1 MTFDASLHR
10 SDASLGRRIGLLA
23 LGLALAAPFSA
34 SADAIAPDL
43 KGAPL
48 RKYLRA
54 HYAPKKSLDYKSA
67 RRAMFSKIDNK
78 EGVVRL
84 VYTGGRIETRDI
96 PDHRVVNTEHTWPR
110 SRFGRS
116 RDAEKMKTDLH
127 HLFPTAN
134 RVNSARGNSPFEE
147 IPDEKTRRWWRSAK
161 EERGI
166 PKKDIDEYSES
177 TPSAFEPREDHK
189 GNVARA
195 MVYFYVMYEER
206 GIDTAWFRPQAETFK
221 AWNKLDVVDDAER
234 SRSGAIAEIQ
244 GNENPFVLD
253 PTLVDRVLE
262 KETTPEDKPAEKSA
276 PTPKKNKRTEKG
288 D

>member
-1 MTFDASLHR
+1 MTLDPSFRRFHASI
-10 SDASLGRRIGLLA
+10 GGRIGLLA
-23 LGLALAAPFSA
+23 LSIALSAPIIA
-34 SADAIAPDL
+34 RADAIAPEL

-48 RKYLRA
+48 RKYLRE

-96 PDHRVVNTEHTWPR
+96 PDHRVVNTEHTWPQ
-110 SRFGRS
+110 SKFGKS
-116 RDAEKMKTDLH
+116 RDAKKMKTDLH

-134 RVNSARGNSPFEE
+134 RVNSARGNSPFAE
-147 IPDEKTRRWWRSAK
+147 IPDEKTRGWWRSAK
-161 EERGI
+161 EEKGI
-166 PKKDIDEYSES
+166 PGKDIDEYSES

-195 MVYFYVMYEER
+195 MLYFYVMYEER
-206 GIDTAWFRPQAETFK
+206 GIDTAWFKPQADTLR

-234 SRSGAIAEIQ
+234 TRSGAIAEIQ

-262 KETTPEDKPAEKSA
+262 KEATPEDKPTEKSA
-276 PTPKKNKRTEKG
+276 PTPKEDKRTEKG
-288 D
+288 N